1 MATFVPPQGET
12 KSKKEVTMFGLSIQE
27 LMIVGVVAVLLFG
40 KKLPE
45 VAGSLGK
52 SYTQFRRGLQDIQSE
67 MNQAVNTTDNHE
79 YGSDRDSTKALTYS
93 DDDDY
98 DEPTAPKFTPPSES
112 A

>member
-1 MATFVPPQGET
+1 
-12 KSKKEVTMFGLSIQE
+12 MFGLSIQE

-40 KKLPE
+40 KKLPD
-45 VAGSLGK
+45 VARSLGN
-52 SYTQFRRGLQDIQSE
+52 SYSQFRRGLQDIQSE

-79 YGSDRDSTKALTYS
+79 YGSDRGSTKALTYS
-93 DDDDY
+93 DDDY

>member
-1 MATFVPPQGET
+1 
-12 KSKKEVTMFGLSIQE
+12 MFGLSFQE

-40 KKLPE
+40 KRLPE
-45 VAGSLGK
+45 VARSLGQ

-67 MNQAVNTTDNHE
+67 MNQAVNATDSYD
-79 YGSDRDSTKALTYS
+79 YGSRNSSTKAITYS
-93 DDDDY
+93 DDDY

>member
-1 MATFVPPQGET
+1 
-12 KSKKEVTMFGLSIQE
+12 MFGLSLQE

-40 KKLPE
+40 KRLPE
-45 VAGSLGK
+45 VARSLGQ

-67 MNQAVNTTDNHE
+67 MNQAVNATDSHE
-79 YGSDRDSTKALTYS
+79 YGSNRSSTKALTYS
-93 DDDDY
+93 DDDDDY